1 MKPVIK
7 HLSSIRI
14 LKGIYLIVLTF
25 CSSFIYSQSALN
37 IMDLYHESFPDRK
50 ALIVTTNAR
59 VGDYS
64 FHANTGG
71 ISFQAVAFPAVNIS
85 KEDVSLDFADNRLIV
100 TIGTRTLYPAL
111 PFWQLAPIVNFANS
125 PYTVAVSQL
134 GDTIGNREAECKFH
148 PAFLNNLLGLR
159 LFQADFLN
167 MTDILWDIPV
177 DAQRRYILASSEQG
191 FTPVRDSII
200 HRKIYEKLVNGAFT
214 SFVLTDKDVNIVF
227 EIDESGLKFSGKPYY
242 CFTKTQLDM
251 ENIRKLRTEL
261 IECYEDIESRAKV
274 VLKDKY
280 SPAIDPQTNL
290 DGLVKALNNIKQEQN
305 FNSYTM
311 DYLENSIIK
320 LDSLNKLTD
329 AEIGIQFRVL
339 DEYTES
345 FKSYWDLLKKY
356 NPPVYSA
363 VENVSQWSAFFRYVR
378 KVNPDNWS
386 IFIRKVERNGK
397 WDAPAAQT
405 PTSSEINYFRYF
417 DEKEK
422 GIR

>member
-1 MKPVIK
+1 
-7 HLSSIRI
+7 
-14 LKGIYLIVLTF
+14 
-25 CSSFIYSQSALN
+25 
-37 IMDLYHESFPDRK
+37 
-50 ALIVTTNAR
+50 
-59 VGDYS
+59 
-64 FHANTGG
+64 
-71 ISFQAVAFPAVNIS
+71 
-85 KEDVSLDFADNRLIV
+85 LIV